1 MAETDPKLVA
11 SLAQAEIIRDETNPD
26 EPLHAVLSNLIQQ
39 AQLTQKK
46 LNRLIRRS
54 DATEEKLVETNRN
67 METLT
72 VSLSRFVPKTVV
84 DALMRGEGEQLAGV
98 DRKNLTV
105 FFSDIVGFSTI
116 ASRQEP
122 EPLAEV
128 ADGIFHRHV
137 GNLQCLWR
145 HA

>member
-72 VSLSRFVPKTVV
+72 VSLSRFVRK
-84 DALMRGEGEQLAGV
+84 QL
-98 DRKNLTV
+98 
-105 FFSDIVGFSTI
+105 SM
-116 ASRQEP
+116 P
-122 EPLAEV
+122 
-128 ADGIFHRHV
+128 
-137 GNLQCLWR
+137 
-145 HA
+145 